1 MNKLLRTAG
10 VFLLVCA
17 LVCALAACGQTAQ
30 EQPTQTVTETQT
42 EPKEITVETPPPSP
56 TPTPT
61 PTPSVPPVAVT
72 TVPMPMPSVSPT
84 PGVTTPEATATTSP
98 EASPIVSASPS
109 PSASPAASAAPVYSA
124 DAAFASTFL
133 PYAALV
139 PDSAVP
145 GYVAGNDVIFR
156 AGPSASARAL
166 ATLQYGTYID
176 IVGAE
181 NGWTEVILGGVYGYI
196 NSNYVARGYY
206 NTTSPSSFIGS
217 SGSTTV
223 VVVPSGDEHA
233 HNGAV
238 VSTPTETNFLGIQP
252 D

>member
-1 MNKLLRTAG
+1 M
-10 VFLLVCA
+10 
-17 LVCALAACGQTAQ
+17 
-30 EQPTQTVTETQT
+30 
-42 EPKEITVETPPPSP
+42 
-56 TPTPT
+56 
-61 PTPSVPPVAVT
+61 
-72 TVPMPMPSVSPT
+72 
-84 PGVTTPEATATTSP
+84 
-98 EASPIVSASPS
+98 
-109 PSASPAASAAPVYSA
+109 
-124 DAAFASTFL
+124 
-133 PYAALV
+133 
-139 PDSAVP
+139 P
-145 GYVAGNDVIFR
+145 GYVAGNDVVFR

-223 VVVPSGDEHA
+223 VVVPSSDEHA

>member
-1 MNKLLRTAG
+1 MNKLLRIAG
-10 VFLLVCA
+10 VFLLVFA

-30 EQPTQTVTETQT
+30 QQPTQTVTET
-42 EPKEITVETPPPSP
+42 ESKEITVETPPPSP

-84 PGVTTPEATATTSP
+84 PGVTTPDAAATTTAEP
-98 EASPIVSASPS
+98 SPIVSASPS
-109 PSASPAASAAPVYSA
+109 PSASPTASAAPVYSA
-124 DAAFASTFL
+124 DAAFASTIL
-133 PYAALV
+133 PDGALV

-166 ATLQYGTYID
+166 ATLQYGTYVD
-176 IVGAE
+176 IVGTE

-196 NSNYVARGYY
+196 SSNYIARGYY
-206 NTTSPSSFIGS
+206 NTNTPSSFIGS
-217 SGSTTV
+217 SGSGSTV
-223 VVVPSGDEHA
+223 IVIPGGDEYA
-233 HNGAV
+233 HGGAV
-238 VSTPTETNFLGIQP
+238 VSTPAETNFLGILP

>member
-30 EQPTQTVTETQT
+30 QQPTQTVTET
-42 EPKEITVETPPPSP
+42 ESKEITVETPPPSP

-84 PGVTTPEATATTSP
+84 PGVTTPEATATTAP
-98 EASPIVSASPS
+98 EASPIVPASPS
-109 PSASPAASAAPVYSA
+109 PTASPAASAAPVYSA
-124 DAAFASTFL
+124 DAAFASTIL
-133 PYAALV
+133 PDAALV
-139 PDSAVP
+139 PDSAVA

-176 IVGAE
+176 IVGTE

-206 NTTSPSSFIGS
+206 STTSPSSFIGS
-217 SGSTTV
+217 SGSTV
-223 VVVPSGDEHA
+223 IVVPNDEHA
-233 HNGAV
+233 NGGAV
-238 VSTPTETNFLGIQP
+238 VSAPTETNFLGILP

>member
-1 MNKLLRTAG
+1 M
-10 VFLLVCA
+10 
-17 LVCALAACGQTAQ
+17 
-30 EQPTQTVTETQT
+30 
-42 EPKEITVETPPPSP
+42 
-56 TPTPT
+56 
-61 PTPSVPPVAVT
+61 
-72 TVPMPMPSVSPT
+72 
-84 PGVTTPEATATTSP
+84 
-98 EASPIVSASPS
+98 
-109 PSASPAASAAPVYSA
+109 
-124 DAAFASTFL
+124 
-133 PYAALV
+133 
-139 PDSAVP
+139 P

-166 ATLQYGTYID
+166 ATLQYGTYI
-176 IVGAE
+176 
-181 NGWTEVILGGVYGYI
+181 VILGGVYGYI

>member
-1 MNKLLRTAG
+1 MTEKYGTAPYGVVPCFQRSCRGLLVDAHRTAG
-10 VFLLVCA
+10 LELDGQFA
-17 LVCALAACGQTAQ
+17 RAARVGQRVVVEVRTAHERLHQ
-30 EQPTQTVTETQT
+30 RRVDFG
-42 EPKEITVETPPPSP
+42 
-56 TPTPT
+56 
-61 PTPSVPPVAVT
+61 A
-72 TVPMPMPSVSPT
+72 
-84 PGVTTPEATATTSP
+84 
-98 EASPIVSASPS
+98 
-109 PSASPAASAAPVYSA
+109 
-124 DAAFASTFL
+124 
-133 PYAALV
+133 AALDV
-139 PDSAVP
+139 AAAEKDNAEVVGGSAVVELEAALHDT
-145 GYVAGNDVIFR
+145 GVAREGELHGLRILLAGRKGHGRIGNRHV
-156 AGPSASARAL
+156 L
-166 ATLQYGTYID
+166 HVD

-238 VSTPTETNFLGIQP
+238 VSTPTETNFLGILP